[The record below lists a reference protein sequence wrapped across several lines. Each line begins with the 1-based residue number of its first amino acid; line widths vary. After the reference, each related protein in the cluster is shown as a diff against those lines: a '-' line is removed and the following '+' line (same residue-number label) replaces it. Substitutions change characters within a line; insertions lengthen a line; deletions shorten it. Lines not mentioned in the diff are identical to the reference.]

1 MSHKAHI
8 KTAIMNRFFK
18 KMFLAGFL
26 YILIL
31 TAGLAG
37 AQYVLGSRIWQ
48 RNDPFYWQ
56 LHWIQDNQGL
66 FVFLLFVIG
75 LLMIGMVYWIK
86 LLNYFQEV
94 MEAMELLSGEEQ
106 TIHLSRELAEAEQ
119 HMNQVQ
125 QDIRRNERLAKE
137 AEQRKND
144 LVVYLAHDLKTPL
157 TSVIGYLTLLQE
169 EQQIS
174 PELKEKYLG
183 ISLDKA
189 RRLEELIN
197 EFFEITRFNLTHLEL
212 EKTTLSLKRMLEQ
225 ILFEFQPMMAEKR
238 LDCRL
243 ETEPADMK
251 LECDADKMQRVF
263 DNLLRNA
270 VLYSAEKGTIWIRA
284 WIHKEK
290 IRISVENTGMVIP
303 KEKLD
308 RIFEQ
313 FYRLDSAR
321 SSRNGGAGLGLAIA
335 REIVERHKGRIWA
348 ESKDEKTAFIIEI
361 PQALE
366 NL

>member
-1 MSHKAHI
+1 MSHKTHI

-18 KMFLAGFL
+18 KMFFAGLL

-31 TAGLAG
+31 TVGLAA

-48 RNDPFYWQ
+48 MNDPFYWQ

-66 FVFLLFVIG
+66 FVFLLFITG
-75 LLMIGMVYWIK
+75 LLLIGIVYWIK

-125 QDIRRNERLAKE
+125 QEIWRNERLAKE

-157 TSVIGYLTLLQE
+157 TSVIGYLSLLQE

-174 PELKEKYLG
+174 PQLREKYLG

-212 EKTTLSLKRMLEQ
+212 ERTTLSLKRMLEQ
-225 ILFEFQPMMAEKR
+225 ILFEFQPMMAEKK
-238 LDCRL
+238 LDCKL

-270 VLYSAEKGTIWIRA
+270 VLYSTEGGRIRIRSWIY
-284 WIHKEK
+284 KDN
-290 IRISVENTGMVIP
+290 IRISVENTGMAIP
-303 KEKLD
+303 KEKLS

-313 FYRLDSAR
+313 FYRLDGAR
-321 SSRNGGAGLGLAIA
+321 SSGNGGAGLGLAIA
-335 REIVERHKGRIWA
+335 REIVERHNGNIWA
-348 ESKDEKTAFIIEI
+348 ESRDGKTIFTIEL
-361 PQALE
+361 PQVYE
-366 NL
+366 

>member
-1 MSHKAHI
+1 MNHKAHI

-18 KMFLAGFL
+18 KMLLAG
-26 YILIL
+26 ILCILFL
-31 TAGLAG
+31 TAGLAA

-75 LLMIGMVYWIK
+75 LLVIGIIYWVK

-106 TIHLSRELAEAEQ
+106 SIHLSKELAEAEQ
-119 HMNQVQ
+119 YMNQVQ
-125 QDIRRNERLAKE
+125 QEIRRNERLAKE

-174 PELKEKYLG
+174 PKLREKYLG
-183 ISLDKA
+183 ISLDKSK
-189 RRLEELIN
+189 RLEELIN
-197 EFFEITRFNLTHLEL
+197 EFFEITRFNLTQLEL

-238 LDCRL
+238 LTCQL
-243 ETEPADMK
+243 ETEPADLK
-251 LECDADKMQRVF
+251 LNCDADKMQRVF

-270 VLYSAEKGTIWIRA
+270 VLYSEEGGTIRVRA
-284 WIHKEK
+284 WIHKDS
-290 IRISVENTGMVIP
+290 IRISVENTGGAIP
-303 KEKLD
+303 KKKLA

-335 REIVERHKGRIWA
+335 REIVELHKGSIWA
-348 ESKDEKTAFIIEI
+348 ESGEGKTVFTIEL
-361 PQALE
+361 PK
-366 NL
+366 